1 MRIFLTW
8 LVSAALLGS
17 GCTSTPPEAGELSS
31 LIGRDLGRLHASH
44 SSLVRQRFD
53 VLRARAEIF
62 VDDVYRPYILRTT
75 MEDLDLINEIQAAAR
90 GDGDLDS
97 LDVMEIYVEEALS
110 RIEAFRRSLLAPI
123 RDQEEALLTELD
135 ETYAALRD
143 ANAVITA
150 HLASERRLRGARS
163 EAFAQLGVPEDFEER
178 LATGLSSFSN
188 RVDELLLE
196 ASDAEET
203 LDELPAR
210 VRDLRER
217 F

>member
-1 MRIFLTW
+1 MRMLIML
-8 LVSAALLGS
+8 ALAGLLCP
-17 GCTSTPPEAGELSS
+17 GCASSPPEAQALSS
-31 LIGRDLGRLHASH
+31 LIGRDLGRLQASH
-44 SSLVRQRFD
+44 ASLVRQRFA
-53 VLRARAEIF
+53 VLRSRAETF

-75 MEDLDLINEIQAAAR
+75 MEDLDLVEEIQAAAR
-90 GDGDLDS
+90 GNGELDP
-97 LDVMEIYVEEALS
+97 LDVMEIYVDEALS

-123 RDQEEALLTELD
+123 RDQEEAVLTELD
-135 ETYAALRD
+135 QTYGALRD

-150 HLASERRLRGARS
+150 HLASVRRLGDARS
-163 EAFAQLGVPEDFEER
+163 EALSGLGVPEDFEER
-178 LATGLSSFSN
+178 LASGLAAFSN

-203 LDELPAR
+203 LEMLPAR